1 MSYASSMGSRVG
13 IVYDANDEDWDC
25 EIGNDETFPAAD
37 SQAYPSWS
45 AVPLPPFGL
54 PPVNQRRAPVNPSH
68 EPLAQSPDRD
78 KISESVM
85 KKYDM

>member
-13 IVYDANDEDWDC
+13 IVYNANDEDWDC

-54 PPVNQRRAPVNPSH
+54 PPVNQEEHQSIPHMSH
-68 EPLAQSPDRD
+68 SPKALTETRLV
-78 KISESVM
+78 SL
-85 KKYDM
+85 